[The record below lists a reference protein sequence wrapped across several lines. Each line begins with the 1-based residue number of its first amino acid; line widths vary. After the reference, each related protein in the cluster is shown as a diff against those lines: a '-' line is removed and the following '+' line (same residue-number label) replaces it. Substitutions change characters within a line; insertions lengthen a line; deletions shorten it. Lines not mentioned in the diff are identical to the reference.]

1 MRGAEFA
8 QLSAFAAIAE
18 HGSFVRA
25 AAALGVST
33 STLSQTMRAL
43 EERLGVRLLNRTTRS
58 VAPTEAGDRLLA
70 RIRPALAELGS
81 AVEAVN
87 AFRDR
92 PAGTLRLNVAS
103 LAGRMV
109 IAPIV
114 ARFLAAYPAIAL
126 DLTVDDGMIDIVGG
140 RFDAGIRAG
149 RWIERDMIA
158 VRISAESRL
167 LAVASPD
174 YLARHPSPAVPQDLQ
189 HHNCIRFR
197 GAGAVFRWEFEKGGE
212 RTEVSVEGSLITTDI
227 DLMLRAGLDGVGIC
241 YMLEGYVA
249 PHLTEG
255 RLVRLLDDW
264 APRYAGYHVFYPS
277 RRQMPAPLKVF
288 IDFLRDAAP
297 LD

>member
-8 QLSAFAAIAE
+8 QLSAFNAIAE
-18 HGSFVRA
+18 HGSFVKA
-25 AAALGVST
+25 AAVLGVST

-109 IAPIV
+109 IAPILS
-114 ARFLAAYPAIAL
+114 RFLAAYPAIAL

-167 LAVASPD
+167 LAVAAPD
-174 YLARHPSPAVPQDLQ
+174 YLARHPLPTVPQDLQ

-249 PHLTEG
+249 PYLAEG

-297 LD
+297 LG